1 MTGRCPC
8 EEEALARIR
17 PTPEERAH
25 IRQIGADLIAAV
37 ERSGMARAMMV
48 GSVARDT
55 FIRGDRDLDV
65 FMLFDPALPREDLEV
80 KGLALARAVAAEFGG
95 SCREKYAEHPYINA
109 TIDALDVDLVPCY
122 AVERA
127 TEIQSAVDRT
137 PFHTRYIQQ
146 RIGDLGDEVLLLK
159 QFAKAGGVY
168 GSDHMTEGFSGYLCE
183 LLVIHYGGFAPL
195 LEAAAT
201 DWKPGTLIDIEGH
214 AGRTFDEPLVVVD
227 PVDPERN
234 VAAALSL
241 TRMSEFVELARGYLD
256 DPSGA
261 FFVPP
266 PDPLLTGEEFLR
278 ILDLRSTK
286 LITVTIPTPP
296 YTADTVVP
304 QLRKSA
310 ESIRELLE
318 RSDFV
323 INRIDVCMRDE
334 RSMLL
339 FELLA
344 DDLPAVRRHLG
355 PPVWS
360 AGNARKFVDKYADT
374 GALSGPFIEE
384 GRYYVEIPRQYTR
397 AADMLRSRLLL
408 DVALGRHIRRCM
420 KTGWEVREGRECWD
434 EEFSLFFAE
443 FFRNESPLVRVRR
456 YQRECRES
464 TEK

>member
-1 MTGRCPC
+1 LTGRCPC
-8 EEEALARIR
+8 EEEVLERIR
-17 PTPEERAH
+17 PTPEERAY
-25 IRQIGADLIAAV
+25 IRKIGEDLIAAV
-37 ERSGMARAMMV
+37 ERTGAARAMMV

-65 FMLFDPALPREDLEV
+65 FMLFDPALPRQDLEEI
-80 KGLALARAVAAEFGG
+80 GLALARSVAAEFGG

-109 TIDALDVDLVPCY
+109 TIDGLDVDLVPCY

-146 RIGDLGDEVLLLK
+146 HIDDLGDEVLLLK

-183 LLVIHYGGFAPL
+183 LLVIRYGGFVPL
-195 LEAAAT
+195 LEAAA
-201 DWKPGTLIDIEGH
+201 DWKPGACIDIEGH
-214 AGRTFDEPLVVVD
+214 GSRTFDEPLVVVD
-227 PVDPERN
+227 PVDPGRN

-241 TRMSEFVELARGYLD
+241 TRMSEFVELVRGYLD
-256 DPSGA
+256 TPSEV
-261 FFVPP
+261 FFIPP
-266 PDPLLTGEEFLR
+266 PDPLLTEDAFLR
-278 ILDLRSTK
+278 ILEQRSTK
-286 LITVTIPTPP
+286 LITITIPTPP

-310 ESIRELLE
+310 ESIRDLLE
-318 RSDFV
+318 RNDFV
-323 INRIDVCMRDE
+323 INRIDVCMRED

-360 AGNARKFVDKYADT
+360 AANARKFVDKYADAAA
-374 GALSGPFIEE
+374 ALSGPFIEE

-397 AADMLRSRLLL
+397 AAEMLRSRSLL
-408 DVALGRHIRRCM
+408 DVALGRHIRKCM
-420 KTGWEVREGRECWD
+420 KAGWEVREGRECWD

-443 FFRNESPLVRVRR
+443 FFRNASPLVRIRR
-456 YQRECRES
+456 HQAECRRE
-464 TEK
+464 EV